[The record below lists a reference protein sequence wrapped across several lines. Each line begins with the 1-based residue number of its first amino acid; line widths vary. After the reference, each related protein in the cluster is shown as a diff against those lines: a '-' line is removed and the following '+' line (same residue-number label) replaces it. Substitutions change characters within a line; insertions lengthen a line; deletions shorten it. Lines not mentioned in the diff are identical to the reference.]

1 MAQASQPEGLANPLR
16 LPLSWLVELFS
27 MVFRGSRMIPGRPS
41 QTSRQS
47 PALGFRRTLVKQL
60 GCDGI
65 KYRFPSM
72 FTAKGVPDDA
82 EHH

>member
-1 MAQASQPEGLANPLR
+1 
-16 LPLSWLVELFS
+16 
-27 MVFRGSRMIPGRPS
+27 MIPGRPS

-47 PALGFRRTLVKQL
+47 PALGFSRSLVKQF

-65 KYRFPSM
+65 KYRFSSM
-72 FTAKGVPDDA
+72 FTAKGAPDDA